1 MSNYSKCWIIKPKTL
16 NELSVGHRS
25 SSLEPRLTSYK
36 LRPQRL
42 KKDQMSSTFI
52 KNKIGGSKSDRQN
65 ATAKFIRQNGEPS
78 RASGGRELE
87 VSTATEVFQQKS
99 DDVSRQDGGSGQDNG
114 RADTRGVQDRA
125 RSVADRGRSFGES
138 VYKSY
143 RLTFRE
149 LVFILRTTLQL
160 EILGSCA

>member
-1 MSNYSKCWIIKPKTL
+1 MRNYSKCWIIKPKTL

-65 ATAKFIRQNGEPS
+65 ATARFIRENETSSRFGGE
-78 RASGGRELE
+78 RLAE
-87 VSTATEVFQQKS
+87 VYAKIEVFRNEP

-125 RSVADRGRSFGES
+125 RSVADRGRDFVES
-138 VYKSY
+138 
-143 RLTFRE
+143 
-149 LVFILRTTLQL
+149 ILR
-160 EILGSCA
+160 